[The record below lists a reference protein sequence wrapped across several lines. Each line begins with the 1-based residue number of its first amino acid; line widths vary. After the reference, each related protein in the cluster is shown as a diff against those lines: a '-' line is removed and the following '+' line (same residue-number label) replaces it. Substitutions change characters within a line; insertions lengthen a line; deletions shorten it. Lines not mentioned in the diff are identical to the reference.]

1 MASTTFATCGV
12 VCVQQANIG
21 IVETCGKFDAV
32 LEPGCHFI
40 KPCCISAVAGEM
52 SLRVQQLDV
61 QVETRTRDSV
71 FIHITVSVQY
81 KVIPEKCYNAFYRLS
96 QPEEQLRK
104 LVYNHIRAQIPNYSL
119 DDVFTAKDEI
129 AKALKDDLDRDM
141 AEYGYQIQQTL
152 IIDIEPNA
160 LVKQSMNEINAN
172 QRKRIAAVD
181 KAEAEKI
188 GVVKAA
194 EAEAESKRLSGVGL
208 AEQRKAVI
216 AGLRDSIKEF
226 TNTNSQI
233 TDMQVMELLLM
244 NQYFDTLKEMSQNS
258 RSSTV
263 FVPHSPGVV
272 GSMGDQVR
280 DAFISASAAVSADL
294 SAVQTAAPISS
305 RAGLSHRPGFM
316 PEGH

>member
-1 MASTTFATCGV
+1 MFATCGII
-12 VCVQQANIG
+12 CVQQSNIG
-21 IVETCGKFDAV
+21 IVETCGKFNSV
-32 LEPGCHFI
+32 KEPGCHCIAPF
-40 KPCCISAVAGEM
+40 CISNVAGEL

-81 KVIPEKCYNAFYRLS
+81 KVIPECCYNAFYRLS
-96 QPEEQLRK
+96 NPTDQLQK
-104 LVYNHIRAQIPNYSL
+104 LVYNHIRAQIPNYIL

-129 AKALKDDLDRDM
+129 AKSLKEDLDRDM
-141 AEYGYQIQQTL
+141 ADYGYQIQQTL
-152 IIDIEPNA
+152 IIDIEPNK
-160 LVKQSMNEINAN
+160 LVKESMNEINAN
-172 QRKRIAAVD
+172 QRKRVAAVD

-188 GVVKAA
+188 AVVKAA

-216 AGLRDSIKEF
+216 AGLRDSIKDF
-226 TNTNSQI
+226 TDTNSQVS
-233 TDMQVMELLLM
+233 DMQVMELLLM
-244 NQYFDTLKEMSQNS
+244 NQYFDTLKDLANGS

-280 DAFISASAAVSADL
+280 DAFIGASSAVSADMQAL
-294 SAVQTAAPISS
+294 GGVQSAQPISRRS
-305 RAGLSHRPGFM
+305 GIRPG
-316 PEGH
+316 PEY